1 MESGLKTCFDGSPLH
16 SRMLAGNA
24 GLCSDRCTGGDLV
37 FSFQFSVFSW
47 PLAVRSGGSVE
58 AGQNLLSLGVVTPL
72 AAAADFGLCGGL
84 TVRDSRLRFWGRV
97 APLPPTALPLTGAR
111 GGLVCSF
118 QL

>member
-37 FSFQFSVFSW
+37 CSFQFSVGCW
-47 PLAVRSGGSVE
+47 LMAVRSGGSRE
-58 AGQNLLSLGVVTPL
+58 AGQNLLSLGVVTPV

-97 APLPPTALPLTGAR
+97 ARSPPTPLPLR
-111 GGLVCSF
+111 GRGED
-118 QL
+118 